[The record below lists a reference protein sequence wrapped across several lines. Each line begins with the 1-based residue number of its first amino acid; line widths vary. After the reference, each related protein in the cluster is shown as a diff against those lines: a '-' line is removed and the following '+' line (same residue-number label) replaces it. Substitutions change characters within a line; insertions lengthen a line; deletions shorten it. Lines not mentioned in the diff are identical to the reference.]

1 MSTTE
6 TIFVD
11 NIKCGGCMKSI
22 KDTLQ
27 QIAGAETIIV
37 DKDKES
43 VIVTGVDLNRQ
54 TLIDKLGGLG
64 YPEKGNNSFLKKAR
78 SYVSCAVGKMSWS
91 NIQKTSHE

>member
-22 KDTLQ
+22 KDNLQ
-27 QIAGAETIIV
+27 QIAGIETVIV
-37 DKDKES
+37 DKDKEC
-43 VIVTGVDLNRQ
+43 VIITGVDLNREKV
-54 TLIDKLGGLG
+54 IDTLGGLG

-78 SYVSCAVGKMSWS
+78 SYISCAVGKMS
-91 NIQKTSHE
+91 